1 MYRQWFFYLFEILM
15 KIFIFVVYFI
25 YFMEN
30 LIFFYFF
37 VFQYK
42 INVICIDEYSL
53 MLWGEFI
60 VNIKLN
66 KLLELDKFLGICY
79 KLNYYFF
86 FCFKRLIFGY
96 EIFKVKILYILKFY
110 NIIKYLIF
118 FNCNIFC
125 MY

>member
-1 MYRQWFFYLFEILM
+1 
-15 KIFIFVVYFI
+15 
-25 YFMEN
+25 
-30 LIFFYFF
+30 
-37 VFQYK
+37 
-42 INVICIDEYSL
+42 

-118 FNCNIFC
+118 FNFNIFC